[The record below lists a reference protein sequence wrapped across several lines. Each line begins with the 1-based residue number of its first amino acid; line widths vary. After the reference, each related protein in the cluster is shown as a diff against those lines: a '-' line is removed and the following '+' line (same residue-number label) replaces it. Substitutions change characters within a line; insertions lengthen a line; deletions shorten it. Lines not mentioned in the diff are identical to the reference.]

1 MRVQRKR
8 NFKKAFPECQR
19 NQQAQAGQLPQLW
32 AQAAQQAVVAEREGQ
47 ADPAAGSQEV
57 EAEVQVE
64 VDEVQEVLD
73 DAEGILDLSAG
84 HAVDAQDSD
93 DEDDDG
99 VYIPIDELDFDQLE
113 SDLSSEVDVFV
124 KIDLNDYEFD
134 NWEEELKDDEWINR
148 EKTNKLHKM
157 MNQVAW

>member
-1 MRVQRKR
+1 M
-8 NFKKAFPECQR
+8 
-19 NQQAQAGQLPQLW
+19 
-32 AQAAQQAVVAEREGQ
+32 
-47 ADPAAGSQEV
+47 
-57 EAEVQVE
+57 QVE

-99 VYIPIDELDFDQLE
+99 VYIPIDELDFDQLK

-134 NWEEELKDDEWINR
+134 KLMITLLREEELEDDE
-148 EKTNKLHKM
+148 
-157 MNQVAW
+157 

>member
-8 NFKKAFPECQR
+8 NFKRAFPECQR

-32 AQAAQQAVVAEREGQ
+32 AQAAQQAVVAEKEGQ

-64 VDEVQEVLD
+64 AEEAQEILD

-84 HAVDAQDSD
+84 LRA
-93 DEDDDG
+93 
-99 VYIPIDELDFDQLE
+99 
-113 SDLSSEVDVFV
+113 
-124 KIDLNDYEFD
+124 
-134 NWEEELKDDEWINR
+134 R
-148 EKTNKLHKM
+148 R
-157 MNQVAW
+157 